1 MSRAFVKDDGGD
13 GRVLVPERA
22 PLPDGTPNRVTRS
35 GLRALRTEHAA
46 LTRERDALAADPDAA
61 DRSRRLTI
69 VRASLEALE
78 ERLASARVVA
88 PGPDDG
94 VVRFGATVD
103 LAGEDGTTLRVR
115 IVGVDEADA
124 LEGRI
129 AFTAP
134 LASALL
140 DRRRGE
146 EVEVVRGAERRR
158 WRVVAVEP
166 DVADDPTDARGDP
179 PDRADG

>member
-22 PLPDGTPNRVTRS
+22 PLPDGTPNRVTPS
-35 GLRALRTEHAA
+35 GLRALHAEHAA

-78 ERLASARVVA
+78 ARLASARLVT

-94 VVRFGATVD
+94 IVRFGATVA
-103 LAGEDGTTLRVR
+103 LAGEDDAPLRIR

-134 LASALL
+134 LAVALL
-140 DRRRGE
+140 DRRRGD
-146 EVEVVRGAERRR
+146 EVEVVRGSERRR
-158 WRVVAVEP
+158 WRIVAVDP
-166 DVADDPTDARGDP
+166 GSADDPD
-179 PDRADG
+179 DGAGAGERSRT

>member
-22 PLPDGTPNRVTRS
+22 PLPDGTPNLVTPS
-35 GLRALRTEHAA
+35 GLRALQAERAA
-46 LTRERDALAADPDAA
+46 LVDERDALAADPNAA
-61 DRSRRLTI
+61 DRSRRTTI

-78 ERLASARVVA
+78 ERLARARLVA
-88 PGPDDG
+88 PGPDDD
-94 VVRFGATVD
+94 VVRFGAHVTLEGD
-103 LAGEDGTTLRVR
+103 DGDPLSVR

-134 LASALL
+134 LAAALL
-140 DRRRGE
+140 ERRRGE
-146 EVEVVRGAERRR
+146 QVEVAAGTGRRR
-158 WRVVAVEP
+158 WRIVAVDPGEP
-166 DVADDPTDARGDP
+166 DDAASG
-179 PDRADG
+179 A

>member
-1 MSRAFVKDDGGD
+1 VSRAFVKDDGGD

-22 PLPDGTPNRVTRS
+22 PLPDGAPNLVTPS
-35 GLRALRTEHAA
+35 GLRALRAEHAA
-46 LTRERDALAADPDAA
+46 LTHERDALAADPDAA

-69 VRASLEALE
+69 VRASLDALE
-78 ERLASARVVA
+78 ERLASARPVP

-129 AFTAP
+129 AFTSP
-134 LASALL
+134 LAVTLL
-140 DRRRGE
+140 DRRCGD
-146 EVEVVRGAERRR
+146 EVEVVRSAEPRR
-158 WRVVAVEP
+158 WRIVALDP
-166 DVADDPTDARGDP
+166 GAGDDPGHP
-179 PDRADG
+179 